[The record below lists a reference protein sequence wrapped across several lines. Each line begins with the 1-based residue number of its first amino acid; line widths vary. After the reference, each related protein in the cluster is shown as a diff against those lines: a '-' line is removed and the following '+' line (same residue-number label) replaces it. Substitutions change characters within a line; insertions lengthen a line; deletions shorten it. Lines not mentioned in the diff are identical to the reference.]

1 MNHQVQVF
9 EVDVTGK
16 TPAIPKLGS
25 AFAVTAETI
34 DEARE
39 LAAERLQSEDWLV
52 RSLSFLKDGGI
63 AAVVEAK
70 QSAPPQVERAQRLL
84 RQRGAR

>member
-16 TPAIPKLGS
+16 TPAMPKPGS
-25 AFAVTAETI
+25 GFAVSAETI
-34 DEARE
+34 DEARDQ
-39 LAAERLQSEDWLV
+39 AAARLQAEDWVV

-70 QSAPPQVERAQRLL
+70 QPVPTQVERAQRLL

>member
-16 TPAIPKLGS
+16 TPVMPKLGS
-25 AFAVTAETI
+25 GFAVSAKTF
-34 DEARE
+34 DEARR
-39 LAAERLQSEDWLV
+39 LAAVRLQAEDWVV
-52 RSLSFLKDGGI
+52 RSLSFLKEGGI

-70 QSAPPQVERAQRLL
+70 QPTPPQIERTQRLI

>member
-9 EVDVTGK
+9 EVDVAGK
-16 TPAIPKLGS
+16 TPAAPKPSS
-25 AFAVTAETI
+25 AFAVSADTF

-39 LAAERLQSEDWLV
+39 FAAERLQTEGWVV

-63 AAVVEAK
+63 AAVVEVK
-70 QSAPPQVERAQRLL
+70 PPAPPQIERAQRLL

>member
-9 EVDVTGK
+9 EVDRAAN
-16 TPAIPKLGS
+16 TPATPKPS
-25 AFAVTAETI
+25 AGFAVTAQGV
-34 DEARE
+34 DEARG
-39 LAAERLQSEDWLV
+39 LAASRLQSEGWVV

-63 AAVVEAK
+63 AAVVETK
-70 QSAPPQVERAQRLL
+70 PPPLPQVERAQRLL